1 MDSVLILGAGLTGQS
16 VGRYLKNKSDFSFFD
31 SRDRENLPE
40 NFSKNKEFLERLK
53 SYEEIDL
60 KNFSRVICSPGF
72 DINHPIYRDI
82 IRKKI
87 SIETDLEI
95 YTKKHNSKKILITG
109 TNGKSSVCSM
119 LEKVLTEN
127 GFKAKAIGNIGLPV
141 LDYIEES
148 LDFSLIEV
156 SSFHLKIS
164 NNLKSDVSTILNIT
178 EDHLDYHES
187 FEEYFKIKNSIFK
200 NAKIKIANEANK
212 TGIFNADIFFNSNN
226 LDIDEQNL
234 NAIEAILIAL
244 NLNINFRESLATY
257 SKLEHRFENFHQDE
271 KGRIFIN
278 DSKAT
283 NIGAAVEAVK
293 SAKKLG
299 EVCILSGG
307 RGKGVNFKEFSNFLS
322 ENCKN
327 IILFGED
334 KNLIKKNIN
343 KDKFF
348 EADTLKE
355 AISLAKKITLSNEVI
370 LLSPACSSFDAF
382 SSYQE
387 RGDVFKK
394 IVLNE

>member
-307 RGKGVNFKEFSNFLS
+307 RGKGVNFKEFSNFIS

>member
-1 MDSVLILGAGLTGQS
+1 MDSVLILGTGLTGQS
-16 VGRYLKNKSDFSFFD
+16 AGRYLKNKLDFSFFD
-31 SRDRENLPE
+31 SRDKENLPE
-40 NFSKNKEFLERLK
+40 GFSKNKEFLERLK

-60 KNFSRVICSPGF
+60 KDYSRVICSPGF
-72 DINHPIYRDI
+72 DINHQIYKDI
-82 IRKKI
+82 KRKKI
-87 SIETDLEI
+87 PIETDIEI
-95 YTKKHNSKKILITG
+95 FSKKHNSKIILITG

-119 LEKVLTEN
+119 LEKALTEN

-141 LDYIEES
+141 LDYIKES

-164 NNLKSDVSTILNIT
+164 DKLKCDVAIILNIT

-187 FEEYFKIKNSIFK
+187 FEDYFKIKNSIFN

-212 TGIFNADIFFNSNN
+212 VRISNADVFFNSND

-234 NAIEAILIAL
+234 NAIEAILVAL
-244 NLNINFRESLATY
+244 NLGINFRESLTTY

-293 SAKKLG
+293 TAKKLG

-307 RGKGVNFKEFSNFLS
+307 RGKGANFNEFSNFLS

-343 KDKFF
+343 KKKLF
-348 EADTLKE
+348 EVDTLKE
-355 AISLAKKITLSNEVI
+355 AVLVAKKITLSNEVI
-370 LLSPACSSFDAF
+370 LFSPACSSFDAF
-382 SSYQE
+382 SNFEE
-387 RGDVFKK
+387 RGDAFKK

>member
-16 VGRYLKNKSDFSFFD
+16 VGRYLKNKLDFSFFD
-31 SRDRENLPE
+31 SRDKENLPE
-40 NFSKNKEFLERLK
+40 SFSKNKEFLERLK

-60 KNFSRVICSPGF
+60 KNYSRVICSPGF
-72 DINHPIYRDI
+72 DINHQIFKDI

-87 SIETDLEI
+87 PIETDIEI
-95 YTKKHNSKKILITG
+95 FSKKHNSKIILITG